1 MSDSTSEPPHAGW
14 FKAAGFSSACPAL
27 DLRDHLYFLDLSL
40 DVDYQL
46 RAIHGLLYRNQQAD
60 KSLGKEIEEIEG
72 HARKLEGI
80 LNERAVDEWVDR
92 LHHSVY
98 QDAAHSMAAVGML
111 APLIESI
118 FAQSYQSIGRKFF
131 PASHP
136 VTTHARWSAAHQIQ
150 WDCHLVI
157 NEGRT
162 RPDLVS
168 GIAQL
173 ADATGLSS
181 RLPTDIKPTL
191 AALFAYRN
199 KMFHL
204 GFEWPMDERLAFA
217 ARITEERWPAEWF
230 SKATHGDEPW
240 IFYMSAQFIDHVIE
254 TIYRV
259 LDGLAAYVRD
269 ELLPR
274 QIEAEKAPE
283 AAPSND

>member
-1 MSDSTSEPPHAGW
+1 MSDPNAAPAKVSRA
-14 FKAAGFSSACPAL
+14 KAAGFSSTGPAL
-27 DLRDHLYFLDLSL
+27 DLRDHLYFLDLTL
-40 DVDYQL
+40 DVESQL
-46 RAIHGLLYRNQQAD
+46 RAIHGLLNRNLQAD
-60 KSLGKEIEEIEG
+60 KALEEEIKEVED
-72 HARKLEGI
+72 HARKLEGMVG
-80 LNERAVDEWVDR
+80 ERAVDEWLDR

-118 FAQSYQSIGRKFF
+118 FAQSFQSIGSKFF
-131 PASHP
+131 TASQP
-136 VTTHARWSAAHQIQ
+136 VTTHARWSATHQIQ

-157 NEGRT
+157 TEGRS
-162 RPDLVS
+162 RADLVS

-181 RLPTDIKPTL
+181 RLPADIKATL

-204 GFEWPMDERLAFA
+204 GFEWPLAERVAFA
-217 ARITEERWPAEWF
+217 ARITEEHWPTEWF
-230 SKATHGDEPW
+230 SRATSGTEPW
-240 IFYMSAQFIDHVIE
+240 IFYMSTQFIDHVIE

-274 QIEAEKAPE
+274 RIELEKRRDRE
-283 AAPSND
+283 VPS